1 MATAAVFCEAVA
13 ASSAFQSGAEEG
25 TVTLV
30 PSVGDVW
37 TVTVAA
43 VLWGETR
50 RGKLRLGLK
59 ESDRILYTATPQL
72 LATSKAC

>member
-43 VLWGETR
+43 VLWGK
-50 RGKLRLGLK
+50 RGEVSL
-59 ESDRILYTATPQL
+59 D
-72 LATSKAC
+72 